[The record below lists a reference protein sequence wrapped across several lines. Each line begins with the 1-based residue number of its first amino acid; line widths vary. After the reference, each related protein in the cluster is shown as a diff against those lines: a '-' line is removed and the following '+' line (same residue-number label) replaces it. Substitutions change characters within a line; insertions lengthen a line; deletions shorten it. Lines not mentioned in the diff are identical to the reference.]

1 MLEKLSAYDDQNN
14 KIIQHS
20 DVFATNTSKLY
31 IMLKKSTELLSH
43 ITAII
48 LSTHLFINKKH
59 KAIYE

>member
-48 LSTHLFINKKH
+48 L
-59 KAIYE
+59 

>member
-1 MLEKLSAYDDQNN
+1 MLERLSAYDDQNN
-14 KIIQHS
+14 KIIQHC

-31 IMLKKSTELLSH
+31 IMLKKSTEPPSH

-59 KAIYE
+59 KAVYE

>member
-14 KIIQHS
+14 EIMQHS
-20 DVFATNTSKLY
+20 DAFATNTSKLY
-31 IMLKKSTELLSH
+31 IMLKKSSPSSH
-43 ITAII
+43 ITAVI